1 METKLYLDKFGKYV
15 VQQSKS
21 NLTKKDK
28 KDKGDLYD
36 SIGYDLQV
44 SKNSFSLSF
53 KMTDYGQFVDK
64 GVKGKTSS
72 NRAPNSPFR
81 FGTGSSKGNG
91 GMTEAID
98 GWVKRKRIQFKQRD
112 GKGVK
117 GQFLS
122 YKETSFLIRRA
133 IWNKGLKT
141 TNFFTRPFELAF
153 EKLPDELVEAFA
165 LDMEN
170 LLNYTTK

>member
-15 VQQSKS
+15 VQQSKT

-36 SIGYDLQV
+36 SIGYDLEV
-44 SKNSFSLSF
+44 GRNSFSLYF

-72 NRAPNSPFR
+72 SRAPNSQFR
-81 FGTGSSKGNG
+81 FGTGSGKKGGLTNG
-91 GMTEAID
+91 ID
-98 GWVKRKRIQFKQRD
+98 GWVKRKRIQFKDRKS
-112 GKGVK
+112 GK
-117 GQFLS
+117 FMS
-122 YKETSFLIRRA
+122 YDSTAYLIRNS
-133 IWNKGLKT
+133 IYNKGLKT

-170 LLNYTTK
+170 LLNYSTK

>member
-15 VQQSKS
+15 VQQSKT

-28 KDKGDLYD
+28 KDTSELYK
-36 SIGYDLQV
+36 SLGYDLQV

-53 KMTDYGQFVDK
+53 KMTDYGEFVDK

-81 FGTGSSKGNG
+81 FGTGSGKKGGLTNG
-91 GMTEAID
+91 ID
-98 GWVKRKRIQFKQRD
+98 GWVKRKRIQFKDRKS
-112 GKGVK
+112 GK
-117 GQFLS
+117 FMS
-122 YKETSFLIRRA
+122 YDSTAYLIRNS
-133 IWNKGLKT
+133 IYNKGLKT

-153 EKLPDELVEAFA
+153 KKLPDELVEAFA

>member
-15 VQQSKS
+15 VQQSRT

-44 SKNSFSLSF
+44 GKNSFSLSF

-81 FGTGSSKGNG
+81 FGTGSGKKGGLTNG
-91 GMTEAID
+91 ID
-98 GWVKRKRIQFKQRD
+98 GWVKRKRIQFKD
-112 GKGVK
+112 KKSGK
-117 GQFLS
+117 FMS
-122 YKETSFLIRRA
+122 YDSTAYLIRNS
-133 IWNKGLKT
+133 IYNKGLKT

-153 EKLPDELVEAFA
+153 KKLPDELVEAFA

>member
-44 SKNSFSLSF
+44 GKNSFSLSF

-64 GVKGKTSS
+64 GVRGKTSS
-72 NRAPNSPFR
+72 SRAPNSPFR
-81 FGTGSSKGNG
+81 FGTGSGKKGGLSNS
-91 GMTEAID
+91 ID
-98 GWVKRKRIQFKQRD
+98 GWFKRKRIQFKD
-112 GKGVK
+112 KKSGK
-117 GQFLS
+117 FMS
-122 YKETSFLIRRA
+122 YDSTAYLIRNS
-133 IWNKGLKT
+133 IYNKGLKT

>member
-15 VQQSKS
+15 VQQSRT

-28 KDKGDLYD
+28 KDRGELYN
-36 SIGYDLQV
+36 SLGYELEV
-44 SKNSFSLSF
+44 GKNSFSLSF

-64 GVKGKTSS
+64 GVKGKVSS
-72 NRAPNSPFR
+72 TKAPNSPFR
-81 FGTGSSKGNG
+81 FGTGTGRKGGLTDGIN
-91 GMTEAID
+91 
-98 GWVKRKRIQFKQRD
+98 GWVKRKRFQFKD
-112 GKGVK
+112 KKGK
-117 GQFLS
+117 FMS
-122 YKETSFLIRRA
+122 YESTAYLIRNS
-133 IWNKGLKT
+133 IYNKGLKT

-153 EKLPDELVEAFA
+153 KKLPDELVEAFA

>member
-15 VQQSKS
+15 VQQSKT

-44 SKNSFSLSF
+44 GKNSFSLSF

-72 NRAPNSPFR
+72 SRAPNSPFR
-81 FGTGSSKGNG
+81 FGTGSGKKGGLSNG
-91 GMTEAID
+91 ID
-98 GWVKRKRIQFKQRD
+98 GWVKRKRIQFKD
-112 GKGVK
+112 KKSGK
-117 GQFLS
+117 FMS
-122 YKETSFLIRRA
+122 YDSTAYLIRNS
-133 IWNKGLKT
+133 IYNKGLKT

>member
-1 METKLYLDKFGKYV
+1 METELYLEKFGKYV
-15 VQQSKS
+15 VQQSKT

-72 NRAPNSPFR
+72 SKAPNSPFR
-81 FGTGSSKGNG
+81 FGTGSGKKGGLTNG
-91 GMTEAID
+91 ID
-98 GWVKRKRIQFKQRD
+98 GWVKRKRIQFKD
-112 GKGVK
+112 KKSGK
-117 GQFLS
+117 FMS
-122 YKETSFLIRRA
+122 YDSTAYLIRNS
-133 IWNKGLKT
+133 IYNKGLKT

-165 LDMEN
+165 LDLEN

>member
-15 VQQSKS
+15 VQQSKT

-81 FGTGSSKGNG
+81 FGTGSGKKGGLTNG
-91 GMTEAID
+91 ID
-98 GWVKRKRIQFKQRD
+98 GWVKRKRIQFKD
-112 GKGVK
+112 KKSGK
-117 GQFLS
+117 FMS
-122 YKETSFLIRRA
+122 YDSTAYLIRNS
-133 IWNKGLKT
+133 IYNKGLKT

>member
-28 KDKGDLYD
+28 KDRGDLYD
-36 SIGYDLQV
+36 SIGYELEV
-44 SKNSFSLSF
+44 GKNSFSLSF

-64 GVKGKTSS
+64 GVRGKTSS
-72 NRAPNSPFR
+72 NRASNSPFR
-81 FGTGSSKGNG
+81 FGTGSGKKGGLTNG
-91 GMTEAID
+91 ID
-98 GWVKRKRIQFKQRD
+98 GWVKRKRIQFKD
-112 GKGVK
+112 KKSGK
-117 GQFLS
+117 FMS
-122 YKETSFLIRRA
+122 YDSTAYLIRNS
-133 IWNKGLKT
+133 IYNKGLKT

-165 LDMEN
+165 LDLEN

>member
-15 VQQSKS
+15 VQQSKT

-44 SKNSFSLSF
+44 GKNSFSLSF

-81 FGTGSSKGNG
+81 FGTGSGKKGGLTNG
-91 GMTEAID
+91 ID
-98 GWVKRKRIQFKQRD
+98 GWVKRKRIQFKD
-112 GKGVK
+112 KKSGK
-117 GQFLS
+117 FMS
-122 YKETSFLIRRA
+122 YDSTAYLIRNS
-133 IWNKGLKT
+133 IYNKGLKT

-153 EKLPDELVEAFA
+153 KKLPDELVEAFA

>member
-15 VQQSKS
+15 VQQSKT

-44 SKNSFSLSF
+44 GKNSFSLSF

-81 FGTGSSKGNG
+81 FGTGSGKKGGLTNG
-91 GMTEAID
+91 ID
-98 GWVKRKRIQFKQRD
+98 GWVKRKRIQFKD
-112 GKGVK
+112 KKSGK
-117 GQFLS
+117 FMS
-122 YKETSFLIRRA
+122 YDSTAYLIRNS
-133 IWNKGLKT
+133 IYNKGLKT

-153 EKLPDELVEAFA
+153 AKLPDELVEAFA

>member
-15 VQQSKS
+15 VQQSRT

-44 SKNSFSLSF
+44 GKNSFSLSF

-81 FGTGSSKGNG
+81 FGTGSGKKGGLTNG
-91 GMTEAID
+91 IN
-98 GWVKRKRIQFKQRD
+98 GWVKRKRIQFKD
-112 GKGVK
+112 KKSGK
-117 GQFLS
+117 FMS
-122 YKETSFLIRRA
+122 YDSTAYLIRNS
-133 IWNKGLKT
+133 IYNKGLKT

-153 EKLPDELVEAFA
+153 KKLPDELVEAFA

>member
-15 VQQSKS
+15 VQQSKT

-44 SKNSFSLSF
+44 GKNSFSLSF

-72 NRAPNSPFR
+72 SRAPNSPFR
-81 FGTGSSKGNG
+81 FGTGSGKKGGLTNG
-91 GMTEAID
+91 ID
-98 GWVKRKRIQFKQRD
+98 GWVKRKRIQFKD
-112 GKGVK
+112 KKSGK
-117 GQFLS
+117 FMS
-122 YKETSFLIRRA
+122 YDSTAYLIRNS
-133 IWNKGLKT
+133 IYNKGLKT

-153 EKLPDELVEAFA
+153 AKLPDELVEAFA

>member
-15 VQQSKS
+15 VQQSKT

-81 FGTGSSKGNG
+81 FGTGSGKKGGLTNG
-91 GMTEAID
+91 ID
-98 GWVKRKRIQFKQRD
+98 SWVKRKRIQFKD
-112 GKGVK
+112 KKSGK
-117 GQFLS
+117 FMS
-122 YKETSFLIRRA
+122 YDSTAYLIRNS
-133 IWNKGLKT
+133 IYNKGLKT

-153 EKLPDELVEAFA
+153 AKLPDELVEAFA